1 MFVLGIETATR
12 VAGAAVVKDDRLV
25 SERFV
30 HNRKTHSQHLLPM
43 IQQVLADADIT
54 PRELGGIAVSGGP
67 GSFTGLRIGMAAAK
81 SMAQVLRI
89 PIAGVSTLEALA
101 LNVAGV
107 EGLICPILDA
117 RKQEV
122 YTCFYK
128 SRDGVPVPVS
138 EPRAVSLPELQNMLS
153 AVNEQV
159 TLLGDGVPVYGAEI
173 LRAAGEKLGMAGKIS
188 LAGQINLF
196 SRAAGVAELGSRLI
210 KAGRVGDPLMLQ
222 PVYIRR
228 PEAEVTWDLKHG
240 VGGELN
246 GT

>member
-12 VAGAAVVKDDRLV
+12 VAGAAVVKEDRLV

-43 IQQVLADADIT
+43 IQQVLEDADIT
-54 PRELGGIAVSGGP
+54 PRDLGGIAVSGGP

-81 SMAQVLRI
+81 SMAQVLQI
-89 PIAGVSTLEALA
+89 PVAGVSTLEALA
-101 LNVAGV
+101 WNVAGV

-122 YTCFYK
+122 YTCLYRT
-128 SRDGVPVPVS
+128 RDGVPVPVTG
-138 EPRAVSLPELQNMLS
+138 PQAVSLPELQSILAS
-153 AVNEQV
+153 VNEQI

-173 LRAAGEKLGMAGKIS
+173 IHALSQKIR
-188 LAGQINLF
+188 LAGSINLF
-196 SRAAGVAELGSRLI
+196 SRAAGVAELGRRMI
-210 KAGRVGDPLMLQ
+210 EAGQVGDPLMLQ

-240 VGGELN
+240 AGG
-246 GT
+246 